1 MLLLGVGRVFIR
13 RLRTLPADTVSNLE
27 FWHPESL
34 KRSARHTL
42 KGVIYASV
50 WARELNQA
58 WIGIFE
64 LVETRIRYCA
74 GGLNFLARNTALRG
88 TK

>member
-13 RLRTLPADTVSNLE
+13 RLPTLPADTVSNLE
-27 FWHPESL
+27 FWHRE
-34 KRSARHTL
+34 RSARHTL